1 MKWYLGSAFLWLIYF
16 PILSTLK
23 WVFFFIPK
31 VRLRIEFEMNNKT
44 EEGVE
49 VLNKMALR
57 PIFVLNFPVK
67 VSSNKWQA

>member
-44 EEGVE
+44 EEGCRSFKQDGIKAD
-49 VLNKMALR
+49 LC
-57 PIFVLNFPVK
+57 FDF
-67 VSSNKWQA
+67 SSKWQA